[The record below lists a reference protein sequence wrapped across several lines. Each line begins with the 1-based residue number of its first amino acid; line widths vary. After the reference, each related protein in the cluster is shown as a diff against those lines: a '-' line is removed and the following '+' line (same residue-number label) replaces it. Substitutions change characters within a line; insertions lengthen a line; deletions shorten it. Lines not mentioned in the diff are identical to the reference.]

1 METKIRPYF
10 KNRQAFPL
18 QIVFGFCLGPE
29 ACKNLTSYCLSL
41 SCLVKTQPLATTDS
55 EKIAKKFTT
64 GGIYPLSP
72 TGVDP
77 EGGPGL

>member
-1 METKIRPYF
+1 MSISYGVITPLPAATDLEKKVKKIT
-10 KNRQAFPL
+10 L
-18 QIVFGFCLGPE
+18 
-29 ACKNLTSYCLSL
+29 
-41 SCLVKTQPLATTDS
+41 
-55 EKIAKKFTT
+55 

>member
-1 METKIRPYF
+1 MSISYGVIT
-10 KNRQAFPL
+10 PL
-18 QIVFGFCLGPE
+18 PG
-29 ACKNLTSYCLSL
+29 
-41 SCLVKTQPLATTDS
+41 TTDS
-55 EKIAKKFTT
+55 EKIVKKITL